1 MENKTISYLNSK
13 MRYRFIKVIYLLILF
28 LSLVGYSVAIFVYHE
43 PKYDNDKSYI
53 KCANGKN
60 FILSQNEINLYSD
73 FMWSSDKEK
82 AKSLCLDLDRTRSVE
97 ENGAFSN
104 WEKIYGKTP
113 TISFSAETENSGKY
127 ELVNIYTN
135 RNWIATIGFILL
147 SIIGNLLV
155 FEAIR
160 RVFYYIA
167 LGTIRPK
174 NNFHGKK

>member
-13 MRYRFIKVIYLLILF
+13 MWYRFIKVIYLLILF
-28 LSLVGYSVAIFVYHE
+28 IGLVGYSISIFVFYS
-43 PKYDNDKSYI
+43 PKYDNNKSYI

-73 FMWSSDKEK
+73 FMWDSDMEK
-82 AKSLCLDLDRTRSVE
+82 AKSLCFDGIVNFTTDKYGQTRLGHTS
-97 ENGAFSN
+97 
-104 WEKIYGKTP
+104 
-113 TISFSAETENSGKY
+113 ETDNSGKY
-127 ELVNIYTN
+127 ELVSIYTN
-135 RNWIATIGFILL
+135 RNWIATIGFTLL
-147 SIIGNLLV
+147 SIISNLLV

-174 NNFHGKK
+174 NNFHEKY

>member
-13 MRYRFIKVIYLLILF
+13 MWYRFIKVIYLLILF
-28 LSLVGYSVAIFVYHE
+28 LSLVGYSVAIFVYYG
-43 PKYDNDKSYI
+43 PRYDNDKSYI

-60 FILSQNEINLYSD
+60 FILSQNEINLHSD
-73 FMWSSDKEK
+73 FMWDSDIEK
-82 AKSLCLDLDRTRSVE
+82 AKSLCFDGTVNFTTDKYGQTRLGHTS
-97 ENGAFSN
+97 
-104 WEKIYGKTP
+104 KTD
-113 TISFSAETENSGKY
+113 NSGKY

-160 RVFYYIA
+160 RAFYYIA

-174 NNFHGKK
+174 NNFHGKE